1 MVNDYD
7 YDYGS
12 VEDLRAAEIDL
23 SVDDLLH
30 LLSDRHARAVITHLY
45 AESETTRDQL
55 AAIAA
60 GELAVADG
68 TVATESDYE
77 RIRIRLHHET
87 LPRLD
92 DHGLLAFDPETGTVS
107 EPDIPEPIYAFLGV
121 DGDR

>member
-1 MVNDYD
+1 MAND

-12 VEDLRAAEIDL
+12 VEDLRGAEIDL
-23 SVDDLLH
+23 SVDEILRV
-30 LLSDRHARAVITHLY
+30 LSDRHARTVIAHLH
-45 AESETTRDQL
+45 AEPEATLDQL

-77 RIRIRLHHET
+77 RIRIRLHHAT

-92 DHGLLAFDPETGTVS
+92 DHGLLEFDPETGTVS
-107 EPDIPEPIYAFLGV
+107 EPDIPEPIYSFLGV
-121 DGDR
+121 DADR

>member
-1 MVNDYD
+1 MVN
-7 YDYGS
+7 DYGS
-12 VEDLRAAEIDL
+12 VEDLRTAELSL
-23 SVDDLLH
+23 SVDDLLR
-30 LLSDRHARAVITHLY
+30 LLSDRHARTVIVHLY
-45 AESETTRDQL
+45 DEPETTLDQL

-77 RIRIRLHHET
+77 RLRIRLHHDT

-107 EPDIPEPIYAFLGV
+107 EPDIPEPIYSFLGV
-121 DGDR
+121 DP